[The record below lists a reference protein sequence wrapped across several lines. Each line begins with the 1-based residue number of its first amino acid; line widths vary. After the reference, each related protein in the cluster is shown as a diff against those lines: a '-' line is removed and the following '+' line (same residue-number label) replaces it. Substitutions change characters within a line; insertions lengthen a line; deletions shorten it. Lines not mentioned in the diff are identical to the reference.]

1 MPHSL
6 ISEIEIKY
14 IRSLVNKEKRVDG
27 RGLKEIRPITIE
39 WGIVEKANG
48 SARVTIGN
56 TKVIVGVSAEIGT
69 PYPDTPNSG
78 VVTVAAEFIPM
89 ASPYFESGPPSGE
102 AVELARVVDRGIR
115 ESKMVDVDKLCIIPN
130 EKVWILFID
139 IYIIDH
145 GGNLFDASS
154 LAAVSALLTAQIP
167 KIEVEDGKVNILDE
181 KIPIPLNN
189 IPVSLTLARIDD
201 QLVADP
207 ILEEENVMDC
217 RITIVYDVDGNI
229 RAMQKGERGAL
240 TTQDIYDAVEIAGNI
255 TKEIREKYIS
265 PILKQED

>member
-1 MPHSL
+1 
-6 ISEIEIKY
+6 
-14 IRSLVNKEKRVDG
+14 
-27 RGLKEIRPITIE
+27 
-39 WGIVEKANG
+39 VEKANG

-89 ASPYFESGPPSGE
+89 ASPYFESGPPSGG
-102 AVELARVVDRGIR
+102 AIELARVVDRGIR